1 MQKEQTTPTEQP
13 EAKDPKRGYYHLVT
27 HQKTVHT
34 FRYKRD
40 MDEMIKENPGNVLA
54 FFQGKKGDLSSQQVV
69 QVKTSF

>member
-1 MQKEQTTPTEQP
+1 MDQEQVTTEQP
-13 EAKDPKRGYYHLVT
+13 QKDPKRGYFHLVT

-40 MDEMIKENPGNVLA
+40 MDAMIKENPGNVLA
-54 FFQGKKGDLSSQQVV
+54 FFQGKRGELSSQQVM